1 MQRANEQIK
10 QLQDALEGDKVNVSA
25 ELDRQRRELQE
36 MERQYQD
43 AVNNYDKDKALWEG
57 KFNFLEQQRDQ
68 AKQELEEA
76 SVKFTKTIEQLQKN
90 QHDNKNKSESSH
102 SMMMHALEN
111 KFQSK
116 IKEEKDASK
125 QLVFELEQR
134 NKVLEREKHTLTERL
149 ELSNNSQMSDKGNL
163 EKKLDKQVELNER
176 LQDEMNQIKSER
188 DRKL

>member
-1 MQRANEQIK
+1 LQRANEQIK

-116 IKEEKDASK
+116 IKEEKDAAK

>member
-116 IKEEKDASK
+116 IKEEKDAAK